1 MSTKRD
7 YYEVLG
13 VDKTA
18 SVDQIKRAYRK
29 CAMKY
34 HPDRNPGDAEAERN
48 FKECAEAFEVLGDA
62 EKRQRYD
69 QFGHEGLR
77 GAGMHDF
84 GHMNANDIFSM
95 FEDIFGDMGGIFGGR
110 SRGPRARRGYDLET
124 EIEIT
129 LDEVV
134 SGTNKEVEFTR
145 QDICE
150 TCGGSGAKPG
160 SEPVACQ
167 TCGGHGRVIQ
177 QGLGGMFR
185 METTCPHCRGRG
197 SVVVDKCSDCRG
209 RGRIPVKRQLTVKVP
224 AGIHDGQAVRV
235 SGEGEPPPQEISPE
249 GQGVRGDLHVLVR
262 IRDHDRF
269 ERDGDHLLQAVPVAF
284 TQLALGAEVA
294 VPTLDG
300 EATVTIPPGTQ
311 HGAIFRIEDKGLPNL
326 RDKKHRGDMVVI
338 VQLVVPK
345 RLNDQQKTM
354 LRDYA
359 RTEELEVSEH
369 APSFW
374 SKLKGAVT
382 GGS

>member
-13 VDKTA
+13 VDRTA

-34 HPDRNPGDAEAERN
+34 HPDRNPGDAQAERT

-150 TCGGSGAKPG
+150 TCSGSGAKPG
-160 SEPVACQ
+160 TLPETCT
-167 TCGGHGRVIQ
+167 TCGGNGQVAVR
-177 QGLGGMFR
+177 QGFFQMVR
-185 METTCPHCRGRG
+185 TCPACGGAGKIVKER
-197 SVVVDKCSDCRG
+197 CPDCQGTQR
-209 RGRIPVKRQLTVKVP
+209 RPKKRVLDVRIP
-224 AGIHDGQAVRV
+224 AGIHDGQIIRV
-235 SGEGEPPPQEISPE
+235 SSEGEPGALGGP
-249 GQGVRGDLHVLVR
+249 RGDLHVVVR
-262 IRDHDRF
+262 VRPHELFRRNEDDLI
-269 ERDGDHLLQAVPVAF
+269 LAMPVSF
-284 TQLALGAEVA
+284 TQAALGATVE

-300 EATVTIPPGTQ
+300 QHELVIPRGTQ
-311 HGAIFRIEDKGLPNL
+311 HGQTFTVRGQGTPNL
-326 RDKKHRGDMVVI
+326 RTGHRGDLI
-338 VQLVVPK
+338 VQCFIEIPK
-345 RLNDQQKTM
+345 RLTDQQEQL
-354 LRDYA
+354 LREFAD
-359 RTEELEVSEH
+359 TEDRNVMPHSRG
-369 APSFW
+369 FW
-374 SKLKGAVT
+374 DKIKEYIAGQ
-382 GGS
+382 